1 MADASIEARV
11 SALENMV
18 AELVARRISEQ
29 PAGTVSAADP
39 LWALNGLEARVPQ
52 GAVLYVG
59 SVRTPSGKTLRWQY
73 GEPAADVFDR
83 EWADLALPLTA
94 LGSPVRL
101 RILQAVLRG
110 VTTATALVEE
120 LDAGTSGQVYH
131 HLKELTAA
139 GWLVSPRRGVF
150 DMPPTRVVPLLAI
163 LVAAGTP
170 AA

>member
-1 MADASIEARV
+1 
-11 SALENMV
+11 MV
-18 AELVARRISEQ
+18 AELVAQRISEL
-29 PAGTVSAADP
+29 PAGMASAADP
-39 LWALNGLEARVPQ
+39 LWALNGIEARVPQ

-73 GEPAADVFDR
+73 GEPASDVFDR
-83 EWADLALPLTA
+83 EWADLALQLTA
-94 LGSPVRL
+94 LASPVRL

-120 LDAGTSGQVYH
+120 LGAGTSGQAYH
-131 HLKELTAA
+131 HLRELTAA

-150 DMPPTRVVPLLAI
+150 EMPPARVVPLLAI

-170 AA
+170 AP

>member
-1 MADASIEARV
+1 MVDNGIEARV

-18 AELVARRISEQ
+18 AELVARRISDL
-29 PAGTVSAADP
+29 PAGTASAADP
-39 LWALNGLEARVPQ
+39 LWALNGIEAQVPQ

-59 SVRTPSGKTLRWQY
+59 SVQTPSGKMLRWQY
-73 GEPAADVFDR
+73 GEPASDVFDR
-83 EWADLALPLTA
+83 EWADLAVQLTA

-110 VTTATALVEE
+110 VATATALVEE

-139 GWLVSPRRGVF
+139 GWLVSPRRGAF
-150 DMPPTRVVPLLAI
+150 DMPPSRVVPLLAI

-170 AA
+170 GT

>member
-1 MADASIEARV
+1 MTGDDIEARI

-18 AELVARRISEQ
+18 ADLVARRISE
-29 PAGTVSAADP
+29 PSPSSSGAADP
-39 LWALNGLEARVPQ
+39 LWALNGIEARAPQ

-59 SVRTPSGKTLRWQY
+59 SVQTPNGKTLRWQY
-73 GEPAADVFDR
+73 GDPAAEVFDR
-83 EWADLALPLTA
+83 EWADLAGQLAA

-120 LDAGTSGQVYH
+120 LDAGTTGQVYH
-131 HLKELTAA
+131 HLKELTGA
-139 GWLVSPRRGVF
+139 GWLVSPRRGGF
-150 DMPPTRVVPLLAI
+150 DVPPARVIPLLAI